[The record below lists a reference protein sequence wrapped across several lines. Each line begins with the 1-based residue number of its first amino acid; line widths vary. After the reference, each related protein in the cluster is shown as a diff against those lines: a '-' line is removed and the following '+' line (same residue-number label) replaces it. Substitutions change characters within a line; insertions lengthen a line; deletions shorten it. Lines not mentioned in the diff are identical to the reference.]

1 MWKMTEQ
8 ILVLFQSRIKFYWE
22 IKLMKA
28 PMGPCSLFSQSRCRA
43 GPCAGQCHKGVEGE
57 NKTPPPPGEW
67 GTMASQTLQL
77 LFHHI
82 KMLHFFSSSHFSE
95 NQARLEVTGSLRVKR
110 ATSTSG
116 IQCLNRR
123 FKQCFKLKLQNK
135 ICILSD
141 IKAISCWFGSVKS
154 YSWVCPLLVSG
165 GMGLETCSS
174 SGSALGYLK
183 PQSLSIRSSTMQ
195 QCPPHINDLNI
206 CKL

>member
-141 IKAISCWFGSVKS
+141 IKAISCFLVWKCEELQLSVS
-154 YSWVCPLLVSG
+154 LTSVGRDGVRDLLPLWQCLRIP
-165 GMGLETCSS
+165 E
-174 SGSALGYLK
+174 AIK
-183 PQSLSIRSSTMQ
+183 PEHQVQYNAAAPTTYKWSKYM
-195 QCPPHINDLNI
+195 
-206 CKL
+206 